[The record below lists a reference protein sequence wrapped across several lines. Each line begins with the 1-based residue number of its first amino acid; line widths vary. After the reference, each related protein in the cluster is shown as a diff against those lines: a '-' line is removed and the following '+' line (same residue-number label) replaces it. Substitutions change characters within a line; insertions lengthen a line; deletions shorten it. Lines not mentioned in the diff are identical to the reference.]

1 MEGVTILLPIELDE
15 AEAPL
20 WETADG
26 ALLLDRLRA
35 ELALLARDH
44 AVQVVGRAETLPRWA
59 RTLGVAVRH
68 VPAAAG
74 PAGSLLP
81 PGSVAALRALAAAG
95 TPPEAPVAIIDF
107 RSSLLTAATV
117 RTALA
122 GFFGD
127 GRGRVSVAEAPLNT
141 AIVEC
146 PVEIISM
153 GQLALVDETAG
164 KRKFPDIPEAIR
176 ARMGG
181 AGRIS
186 RPFLLDGRTQA
197 RSAEPL
203 AAGAWHAMIIGKGL
217 FTMDPL
223 LPEIIPASG
232 FGRAMYSNATFVSAI
247 FLEEDEK
254 ARRQLPDVEVPG
266 AELMGMDALWAPG
279 DATVVCLRRDGV
291 DTLWVDGSFGREGVR
306 LNVWTV
312 GEDGGVRPCEP
323 SSALVRATERVEVC
337 GRNFVGPVLAVEPGT
352 SSVIWRLQRPARHGE
367 GDLVEPVSL
376 RRKLWDIDQSTGYKR
391 NRATG
396 DCILGRQSY
405 PENLIS
411 TQGLWVGTLGEAPVS
426 DLSTCAAGLRAVR
439 LARPEALAVR
449 DMQSLVRAVCVVRPE
464 ADPARTEPMGQDGLV
479 RAENF

>member
-127 GRGRVSVAEAPLNT
+127 GRGRVAVA
-141 AIVEC
+141 
-146 PVEIISM
+146 
-153 GQLALVDETAG
+153 
-164 KRKFPDIPEAIR
+164 EAIR